1 MRLLAYPD
9 SALGKRREHVV
20 FASHYT
26 NGFFLR
32 FFHPLSK
39 KILKNIFL
47 KKFAQGV
54 KILAFLAISIMSFL
68 FYNFFFLSLF
78 LLAVIK
84 TTSVS

>member
-1 MRLLAYPD
+1 MLFLPLTILMA
-9 SALGKRREHVV
+9 
-20 FASHYT
+20 
-26 NGFFLR
+26 FFCD
-32 FFHPLSK
+32 FFTPSVK
-39 KILKNIFL
+39 KFLKNIFL

-68 FYNFFFLSLF
+68 FSLFLFYNFFFLSLF